1 MNEQKKYKVI
11 KKLVE
16 TDGNKNRAAVEL
28 EVTRR
33 QINRMIKGYKDQGK
47 AFFVHGNHGRQP
59 ATTIPPEMR
68 SRIMQLYNEKCR
80 DANFTHFCEL
90 LKRNKGINMSVGTV
104 HNILEAEYILSPKVN
119 KSKQKRI
126 AKKLRQEKQS
136 ALPRKKKS
144 FRRTS
149 LQSRTL
155 IAENPEKHSSVSSS
169 SWMHHRIFGSVIPLL
184 ICTYL

>member
-104 HNILEAEYILSPKVN
+104 HNILKAEYILSPKVN

-136 ALPRKKKS
+136 ALPRKKKE
-144 FRRTS
+144 
-149 LQSRTL
+149 LQKNIVAVEDAHSRKPGKTF
-155 IAENPEKHSSVSSS
+155 
-169 SWMHHRIFGSVIPLL
+169 FGEQ
-184 ICTYL
+184 

>member
-1 MNEQKKYKVI
+1 
-11 KKLVE
+11 
-16 TDGNKNRAAVEL
+16 
-28 EVTRR
+28 
-33 QINRMIKGYKDQGK
+33 
-47 AFFVHGNHGRQP
+47 
-59 ATTIPPEMR
+59 MR

-136 ALPRKKKS
+136 ALPRKKKE
-144 FRRTS
+144 
-149 LQSRTL
+149 LQKNIVAVEDAHSRKPGKTF
-155 IAENPEKHSSVSSS
+155 
-169 SWMHHRIFGSVIPLL
+169 FGEQ
-184 ICTYL
+184 